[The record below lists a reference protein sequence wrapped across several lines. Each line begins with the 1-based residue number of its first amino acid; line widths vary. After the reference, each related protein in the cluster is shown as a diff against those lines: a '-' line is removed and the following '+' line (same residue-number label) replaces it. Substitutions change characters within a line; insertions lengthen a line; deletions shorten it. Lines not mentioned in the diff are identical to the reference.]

1 MDRQH
6 PDFPLFK
13 EEFWIWFDALP
24 KQKKEMFWR
33 HKDGGGMA
41 ETNFYFTVYSKKR
54 LTSEENPVE

>member
-1 MDRQH
+1 MDRKG
-6 PDFPLFK
+6 PEYETFK
-13 EEFWIWFDALP
+13 REFWEWFDELP

-54 LTSEENPVE
+54 LTNEENPVE